1 MTDIDKK
8 ISDTSGVVITNVLNT
23 TFSEVQN
30 KIPDTSSLVTTTV
43 LNTKVSELENKVRDY
58 SKYITQGF
66 SKLTA
71 ENFAASLTQAN
82 LVSKT
87 DFDNKLISCNR
98 KITWNKT
105 KYLEVIKNLDSLAT
119 KDYNF
124 FLGKIYFISDDGS
137 QNTFVY
143 QSTLHTLQLKKTKVP
158 VIFCVGNEKE
168 HIAVKLSRYILLSHI
183 A

>member
-8 ISDTSGVVITNVLNT
+8 ISDTSGLVITNVLNT

-30 KIPDTSSLVTTTV
+30 KMPDTSSLVTITV

-66 SKLTA
+66 NKLPA

-87 DFDNKLISCNR
+87 DFDNKPISCNR
-98 KITWNKT
+98 KIT
-105 KYLEVIKNLDSLAT
+105 
-119 KDYNF
+119 
-124 FLGKIYFISDDGS
+124 
-137 QNTFVY
+137 
-143 QSTLHTLQLKKTKVP
+143 
-158 VIFCVGNEKE
+158 
-168 HIAVKLSRYILLSHI
+168 
-183 A
+183 